1 MLVDLVA
8 IVCGNTV
15 CNSHLRDCIGKKI
28 FKCQCCNKQHL
39 VPEESCFISEI
50 IQSQLQ
56 LKLNSIHNPVYDE
69 CKKEV
74 EEAYEILDKIKN
86 VEKDPENYIYNY
98 FENIK
103 RQVDLR
109 REVLKDEIKNYSD
122 SLIQSLN
129 DKQNCYIKI
138 YKDNEKSAPV
148 IEISKKDLNELF
160 NQFNTFEI
168 NEKLFYDTKN
178 NIIKLSQK
186 DKKNLFE
193 LKSSLT
199 GNIEHYFIHD
209 EKKLEDMFGK
219 IIENVSILYIHKRTF
234 FVCILRVLQL
244 YLMEIY

>member
-1 MLVDLVA
+1 MQNKGGGIA
-8 IVCGNTV
+8 IYA
-15 CNSHLRDCIGKKI
+15 RAD
-28 FKCQCCNKQHL
+28 
-39 VPEESCFISEI
+39 
-50 IQSQLQ
+50 
-56 LKLNSIHNPVYDE
+56 
-69 CKKEV
+69 
-74 EEAYEILDKIKN
+74 
-86 VEKDPENYIYNY
+86 IYN
-98 FENIK
+98 
-103 RQVDLR
+103 QV
-109 REVLKDEIKNYSD
+109 
-122 SLIQSLN
+122 SLI
-129 DKQNCYIKI
+129 
-138 YKDNEKSAPV
+138 E
-148 IEISKKDLNELF
+148 ESKKDLNELF

-234 FVCILRVLQL
+234 FVYILRVLQL